1 MLSIERTSLTFRQS
15 FFSLS
20 PEGNLFFSAYLAQ
33 FIACLLLDCAHL
45 SRAAV
50 CSSSQWI

>member
-1 MLSIERTSLTFRQS
+1 MYSLRKGSLTLRQS

-20 PEGNLFFSAYLAQ
+20 PEGRLFFWAYLAHLV
-33 FIACLLLDCAHL
+33 ACLLLDCAHL
-45 SRAAV
+45 SRAAD